1 MLQGI
6 LAWPHSSRPSNW
18 KKANQENHNHI
29 RVSNARYRE
38 EEYSRSVT
46 MEDQFGGL
54 FSIDIDSDA
63 CVQEYEKV
71 PRDFQSEE
79 DFLQQR
85 KAWTPKNEVGEV
97 GLWTLCSSLK
107 IEN

>member
-1 MLQGI
+1 
-6 LAWPHSSRPSNW
+6 
-18 KKANQENHNHI
+18 
-29 RVSNARYRE
+29 
-38 EEYSRSVT
+38 

-97 GLWTLCSSLK
+97 GL
-107 IEN
+107 